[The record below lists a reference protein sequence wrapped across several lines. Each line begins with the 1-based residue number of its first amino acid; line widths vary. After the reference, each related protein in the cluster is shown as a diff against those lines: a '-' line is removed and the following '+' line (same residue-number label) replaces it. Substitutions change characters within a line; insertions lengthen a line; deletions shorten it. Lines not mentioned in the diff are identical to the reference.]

1 MTTTGLGGQSL
12 SRSNARSFYAGV
24 FIMSACTLILQVVQT
39 RILSVVAWYHLAFF
53 VISMAMFGLTAG
65 AVWVYLMGD
74 RFSERTLS
82 DDLAYVGAGFS
93 AATFGTLLLQMT
105 LAPVLAFNA
114 TAVVIWLLLALCM
127 AIPFFFSGVFMSL
140 ALTRSPFPVGRVYGI
155 DLIGAAMG
163 CLSALALLNLTD
175 APSAVLWVSV
185 LGIVATICVARAR
198 VGVPAQHKLPMAS
211 VLGMRGTLLV
221 VLLMCAIANSMTDR
235 GLRPIFVKGKVES
248 AGRMERSVASEQILL
263 QKWNSFSR
271 VALFDLGPSLPKMWG
286 PSVTFTPGSWQ
297 LEQLAL
303 NIDGD
308 AGTNFYRLQGDVS
321 KAGFLKYDITNL
333 AYYLPER
340 ERAAIIGVGGGRD
353 MLSAR
358 VFGVK
363 DVTGVEINPI
373 LVNLLVGDSQYTN
386 YVGLN
391 TIPEMRIETD
401 EARSWFARS
410 TQQFD
415 VVQMS
420 LIDTW
425 AATGAGAFTLSEN
438 GLYTVE
444 AWEIFLRHLSE
455 KGVFTVSRW
464 YAPGEV
470 NETGRMVSLAVASL
484 FATGTPDP
492 RKNIFLATSQNVA
505 TLIVSRQPFP
515 DSAISQLQKVA
526 GDLKYSVLLSPQTD
540 SPSPVLK
547 QIVSSQNPQVLKD
560 YTRTL
565 PLDLTPAYDDR
576 PFFFNQLPL
585 SSIFRMFRLASGPAE
600 TGVARGNL
608 AATSTLAMLFI
619 ISLLLVLVTILLPLR
634 SAIKDVGRR
643 LAVGGTA
650 YFMLIGVGFMT
661 IEIALLQ
668 RMSVFL
674 GHPVYSLSIVLFSII
689 LSTGLGSLISDRF
702 PLNTS
707 KKLVLWAAVTGAYFL
722 LLPVFLP
729 AITLAFDGASLPTRA
744 LWCVLVIAPGGML
757 MGWGFPTGMRLVTR
771 VDGKPTPWFWGVNGA
786 SGVLASSMAVGISIA
801 MGITSTMIIGAVCY
815 LALIPAAIAMYAE
828 GSKAGAKAAYR

>member
-1 MTTTGLGGQSL
+1 
-12 SRSNARSFYAGV
+12 
-24 FIMSACTLILQVVQT
+24 MSACTLILQVVQT

-65 AVWVYLMGD
+65 AVWVYLMRD

-82 DDLAYVGAGFS
+82 DDLAYVGAAFS
-93 AATFGTLLLQMT
+93 FATFGSLLVQMT

-114 TAVVIWLLLALCM
+114 TAVVIWVLLALCM

-185 LGIVATICVARAR
+185 LGMVASMCVARAH
-198 VGVPAQHKLPMAS
+198 VGSAPLQKLLLAGF
-211 VLGMRGTLLV
+211 LARHRALLV
-221 VLLMCAIANSMTDR
+221 LFLVAAIANSMTDR
-235 GLRPIFVKGKVES
+235 GLRPIFVKGKLES
-248 AGRMERSVASEQILL
+248 VGKMERSATEQLLL
-263 QKWNSFSR
+263 QRWNSFSR
-271 VALFDLGPSLPKMWG
+271 VAVFDLGVGWPKMWG
-286 PSVTFTPGSWQ
+286 ASETFKPENWQ
-297 LEQLAL
+297 LEQLGL

-308 AGTNFYRLQGDVS
+308 AGTNFYRLQGDIN
-321 KAGFLKYDITNL
+321 KAGFLKYDLTNL
-333 AYYLPER
+333 AYYLPDR

-363 DVTGVEINPI
+363 DITGVEINPI
-373 LVNLLVGDSQYTN
+373 LVNLLVRDSGYAD

-391 TIPEMRIETD
+391 TIPQMRIETD

-410 TQQFD
+410 TEEFD
-415 VVQMS
+415 VIQMS

-444 AWEIFLRHLSE
+444 AWNIFLRHLSPR
-455 KGVFTVSRW
+455 GVFTVSRW

-470 NETGRMVSLAVASL
+470 NETGRMVSVAVASL
-484 FATGTPDP
+484 FEAGVPYP
-492 RKNIFLATSQNVA
+492 RQNIFLAVSQNVA
-505 TLIVSRQPFP
+505 TLLVSRQPFTE
-515 DSAISQLQKVA
+515 SAINQLHQVSR
-526 GDLKYSVLLSPQTD
+526 DLKYSVLISPGTD
-540 SPSPVLK
+540 SSSPVLQ
-547 QIVSSQNPQVLKD
+547 QIVTSQNPKALRE
-560 YTRTL
+560 YTSTL

-585 SSIFRMFRLASGPAE
+585 GSLFRMFKLVSLPAE

-608 AATSTLAMLFI
+608 AATSTLAMLFV
-619 ISLLLVLVTILLPLR
+619 ISLLLVLGTILVPLS

-643 LAVGGTA
+643 LAIGGTV
-650 YFMLIGVGFMT
+650 YFMLIGIGFMT

-689 LSTGLGSLISDRF
+689 LSTGLGSIVSDKF
-702 PLNTS
+702 PLNTKRKLTS
-707 KKLVLWAAVTGAYFL
+707 WAALTGGYFLVL
-722 LLPVFLP
+722 PIFLP
-729 AITLAFDGASLPTRA
+729 GITLAFDGASLPIRA
-744 LWCVLVIAPGGML
+744 LLAVLIITPGGML

-786 SGVLASSMAVGISIA
+786 SGVLASSLAVGISIA
-801 MGITSTMIIGAVCY
+801 LGIGATMIVGAVCY
-815 LALIPAAIAMYAE
+815 LALIPAALAMHAE
-828 GSKAGAKAAYR
+828 GGGKAHTRTA

>member
-1 MTTTGLGGQSL
+1 MTGLRAEPAHSKAGY
-12 SRSNARSFYAGV
+12 FYAAV
-24 FIMSACTLILQVVQT
+24 FLMSANTLILQVVQT

-65 AVWVYLMGD
+65 AVWVYLMRD

-82 DDLAYVGAGFS
+82 SDLSYVGAAFS
-93 AATFGTLLLQMT
+93 VATFGSLLLQMT

-114 TAVVIWLLLALCM
+114 TTIVIWILLALCM
-127 AIPFFFSGVFMSL
+127 AVPFFFSGVFMSL
-140 ALTRSPFPVGRVYGI
+140 VLTRSPFPVGRVYGI
-155 DLIGAAMG
+155 DLIGAAVG
-163 CLSALALLNLTD
+163 CLVALALLNLTD

-185 LGIVATICVARAR
+185 TGIVAAMCSARAG
-198 VGVPAQHKLPMAS
+198 VGSAPQQKLLLADT
-211 VLGMRGTLLV
+211 LGRHGVIL
-221 VLLMCAIANSMTDR
+221 VLLLICAIANSATDR
-235 GLRPIFVKGKVES
+235 GLRPIFVKGRVEA
-248 AGRMERSVASEQILL
+248 AGRMERSAGGDLPLL
-263 QKWNSFSR
+263 QRWNSFSR
-271 VALFDLGPSLPKMWG
+271 VALFDIGNGVPKMWG
-286 PSVTFTPGSWQ
+286 PSEKFTAQPWQ

-308 AGTNFYRLQGDVS
+308 AGTNFYRLQGDIS

-333 AYYLPER
+333 AYYLPNR

-358 VFGVK
+358 VFGVG
-363 DVTGVEINPI
+363 DITGVEINPI
-373 LVNLLVGDSQYTN
+373 LVNLLTRDSSYAD

-391 TIPEMRIETD
+391 TLPQMRIETD

-410 TQQFD
+410 TEEFD

-484 FATGTPDP
+484 FGTGAADP
-492 RKNIFLATSQNVA
+492 REHIFLAVSQNVA
-505 TLIVSRQPFP
+505 TLLVSRQPLP
-515 DSAISQLQKVA
+515 DSAITELEQVA
-526 GDLKYSVLLSPQTD
+526 ADLKYSILIRPDMEPS
-540 SPSPVLK
+540 SPVLK
-547 QIVSSQNPQVLKD
+547 QIVGSQNTTVLKE
-560 YTRTL
+560 YTSTL

-585 SSIFRMFRLASGPAE
+585 SSILRMFRISSLPAE
-600 TGVARGNL
+600 AGVARGNL
-608 AATSTLAMLFI
+608 AATSTLVMLFF
-619 ISLLLVLVTILLPLR
+619 ISLLLVLGTILIPLR
-634 SAIKDVGRR
+634 SAIKDVGKR

-689 LSTGLGSLISDRF
+689 LSTGFGSLISDKL
-702 PLNTS
+702 PLNTAG
-707 KKLVLWAAVTGAYFL
+707 KLALWSILTSAYFL
-722 LLPVFLP
+722 LLPWYLP
-729 AITLAFDGASLPTRA
+729 SITLAYDGSSLTLRA
-744 LWCVLVIAPGGML
+744 LWSVLLIAPGGLL

-786 SGVLASSMAVGISIA
+786 SGVLASAMAVGISIA
-801 MGITSTMIIGAVCY
+801 LGITATMVIGALCY
-815 LALIPAAIAMYAE
+815 LALIPAAIAMHSE
-828 GSKAGAKAAYR
+828 GEKNHAK

>member
-1 MTTTGLGGQSL
+1 MTTGLRGAL
-12 SRSNARSFYAGV
+12 PARSSARFFYTGV
-24 FIMSACTLILQVVQT
+24 FLMSACTLILQVVQT

-65 AVWVYLMGD
+65 AVWVYLMRD

-82 DDLAYVGAGFS
+82 DDLAYVGAAFS
-93 AATFGTLLLQMT
+93 AATFGSLLLQMT

-114 TAVVIWLLLALCM
+114 TAVVIWVLLALCM
-127 AIPFFFSGVFMSL
+127 AVPFFFSGVFMSL

-198 VGVPAQHKLPMAS
+198 VGGPAQHKLPMAN
-211 VLGMRGTLLV
+211 VLGMHGTILVLLLV
-221 VLLMCAIANSMTDR
+221 CAIANSMTDR

-248 AGRMERSVASEQILL
+248 AGRMERSAASDQVLL
-263 QKWNSFSR
+263 QRWNSFSR
-271 VALFDLGPSLPKMWG
+271 VALFDIGLSLPKMWG
-286 PSVTFTPGSWQ
+286 PSEKFTPGAWQ

-321 KAGFLKYDITNL
+321 KAGFLKYDVTNL

-358 VFGVK
+358 VFGVN

-373 LVNLLVGDSQYTN
+373 LVNLLVRDPRYAD

-391 TIPEMRIETD
+391 TIPQMRIETD

-410 TQQFD
+410 TEEFD
-415 VVQMS
+415 VIQMS

-444 AWEIFLRHLSE
+444 AWEIFMRHLSE

-464 YAPGEV
+464 YAAGEV

-484 FATGTPDP
+484 FAMGAPEP

-505 TLIVSRQPFP
+505 TLIVSRQPFS
-515 DSAISQLQKVA
+515 DSAVNQLQQVA
-526 GDLKYSVLLSPQTD
+526 GELKYTVLISPATD

-547 QIVSSQNPQVLKD
+547 QIVSSQNPQVLKE

-585 SSIFRMFRLASGPAE
+585 TSLFRMFRMASAPGEA
-600 TGVARGNL
+600 GVARGNL

-619 ISLLLVLVTILLPLR
+619 ISLLLVLGTILLPLR
-634 SAIKDVGRR
+634 SAMKDVGKR

-689 LSTGLGSLISDRF
+689 LSTGLGSVISDRF

-707 KKLVLWAAVTGAYFL
+707 GKLVLWAALTGAYFL
-722 LLPVFLP
+722 LLPLFLP
-729 AITLAFDGASLPTRA
+729 GITLAFDGASLPMRA
-744 LWCVLVIAPGGML
+744 LWSVLLIAPGGML
-757 MGWGFPTGMRLVTR
+757 MGWGFPTGMRLVAR

-801 MGITSTMIIGAVCY
+801 LGITATMVIGALCY
-815 LALIPAAIAMYAE
+815 LALIPAALAMYAE
-828 GSKAGAKAAYR
+828 GTKAYRKAA

>member
-1 MTTTGLGGQSL
+1 MTTGLRGAPPTGS
-12 SRSNARSFYAGV
+12 SARFFYAGV

-65 AVWVYLMGD
+65 AVWVYLMRD
-74 RFSERTLS
+74 RFSEQTLS
-82 DDLAYVGAGFS
+82 DDLAYVGAAFS

-114 TAVVIWLLLALCM
+114 TAVVIWVLLALCM
-127 AIPFFFSGVFMSL
+127 AVPFFFSGVFMSL

-185 LGIVATICVARAR
+185 LGIVGTICVSRAR
-198 VGVPAQHKLPMAS
+198 IGVPAQHKLPMAN
-211 VLGMRGTLLV
+211 VLGRHGVILVLLLV
-221 VLLMCAIANSMTDR
+221 CAIANSMTDR

-248 AGRMERSVASEQILL
+248 AGRMERSSASDQVVL
-263 QKWNSFSR
+263 QRWNSFSR
-271 VALFDLGPSLPKMWG
+271 VALFDLGTGIPKMWG
-286 PSVTFTPGSWQ
+286 PSETFSPASWQ
-297 LEQLAL
+297 LEQLGL

-308 AGTNFYRLQGDVS
+308 AGTNFYRLQGDIG

-358 VFGVK
+358 VFGVN

-373 LVNLLVGDSQYTN
+373 LVNLLIRDPRYSD

-391 TIPEMRIETD
+391 TIPKMRIETD

-410 TQQFD
+410 TEEFD
-415 VVQMS
+415 VIQMS

-444 AWEIFLRHLSE
+444 AWEIFLKHLSD

-470 NETGRMVSLAVASL
+470 NETGRMVSVAVASL
-484 FATGTPDP
+484 FATGTADP

-505 TLIVSRQPFP
+505 TLIVSRQPFS
-515 DSAISQLQKVA
+515 DNAIAQLQQVA
-526 GDLKYSVLLSPQTD
+526 GDLK
-540 SPSPVLK
+540 
-547 QIVSSQNPQVLKD
+547 
-560 YTRTL
+560 
-565 PLDLTPAYDDR
+565 
-576 PFFFNQLPL
+576 FN
-585 SSIFRMFRLASGPAE
+585 
-600 TGVARGNL
+600 V
-608 AATSTLAMLFI
+608 
-619 ISLLLVLVTILLPLR
+619 
-634 SAIKDVGRR
+634 
-643 LAVGGTA
+643 
-650 YFMLIGVGFMT
+650 
-661 IEIALLQ
+661 
-668 RMSVFL
+668 
-674 GHPVYSLSIVLFSII
+674 
-689 LSTGLGSLISDRF
+689 LIS
-702 PLNTS
+702 
-707 KKLVLWAAVTGAYFL
+707 
-722 LLPVFLP
+722 
-729 AITLAFDGASLPTRA
+729 PT
-744 LWCVLVIAPGGML
+744 M
-757 MGWGFPTGMRLVTR
+757 
-771 VDGKPTPWFWGVNGA
+771 D
-786 SGVLASSMAVGISIA
+786 
-801 MGITSTMIIGAVCY
+801 
-815 LALIPAAIAMYAE
+815 
-828 GSKAGAKAAYR
+828 